1 MDMAATGEQSAMS
14 QLRLRREK
22 QRQRYIATMKPLQF
36 RADAADISVHTVHV
50 FAEWDG
56 RHRQRG
62 AAGKP
67 RRRYGGQARRIAAN
81 VAKLPELVPR
91 CQ

>member
-1 MDMAATGEQSAMS
+1 MAA
-14 QLRLRREK
+14 K

-36 RADAADISVHTVHV
+36 RADAADISVHTVH
-50 FAEWDG
+50 DRR

-67 RRRYGGQARRIAAN
+67 RRRYGRQARRIAAN